1 MTFIA
6 LHNNIYYILEN
17 RQQNK
22 IINSVSYKADSLML
36 THEDFAEL
44 SGIVLYFHLVIILFI
59 IFGFIAVP
67 LGAKFKKK
75 FIYEFWWRLTHLA
88 AMVVVAVQAMLGK
101 ACFLTYI
108 QSDLLES
115 AGKKGYT
122 VPFIQTY
129 IDRIIY
135 HNFPI
140 WMFSIV
146 YVFLFLYT
154 LYLWFKFP
162 PKIKA
167 GS

>member
-1 MTFIA
+1 
-6 LHNNIYYILEN
+6 
-17 RQQNK
+17 
-22 IINSVSYKADSLML
+22 ML

-44 SGIVLYFHLVIILFI
+44 SGIVLYFHLAVILFI

-67 LGAKFKKK
+67 FGAKFKKK

-140 WMFSIV
+140 WIFSIV
-146 YVFLFLYT
+146 YVILFLYT
-154 LYLWFKFP
+154 LYLWFRFP

-167 GS
+167 SS